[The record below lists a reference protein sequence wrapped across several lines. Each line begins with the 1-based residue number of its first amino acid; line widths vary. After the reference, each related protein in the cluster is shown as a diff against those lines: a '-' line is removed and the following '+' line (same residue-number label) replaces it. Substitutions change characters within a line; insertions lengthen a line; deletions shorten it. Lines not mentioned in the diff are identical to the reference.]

1 MSLAELFV
9 PTLSPVEVVF
19 RAASVYALMV
29 VLFRLFGRAQNAR
42 HAGFDIVVLFLVGT
56 ALRKTIVASDESLTS
71 GAIAIVTL
79 FALDWAMSFV
89 TWRNE
94 TLAFLVEGRPRQIV
108 RDGRPVEDALRRS
121 RINVHELREKLRA
134 KGTEDVSRVRA
145 AYVERDGR
153 ITVLMRE

>member
-9 PTLSPVEVVF
+9 PTLSPLEVVF
-19 RAASVYALMV
+19 RAAFVYGLMLF
-29 VLFRLFGRAQNAR
+29 LFRAFGRTQSAR
-42 HAGFDIVVLFLVGT
+42 HAGFDVVVLFLVGT
-56 ALRKTIVASDESLTS
+56 ALRKTIVADDESLKT

-79 FALDWAMSFV
+79 FALDWVLSFV

-94 TLAFLVEGRPRQIV
+94 TLSFVVEGRPRQIV
-108 RDGRPVEDALRRS
+108 KDGRPLEDALQRS
-121 RINVHELREKLRA
+121 RINLHELHEKLRS

-153 ITVLMRE
+153 ITVLLRE